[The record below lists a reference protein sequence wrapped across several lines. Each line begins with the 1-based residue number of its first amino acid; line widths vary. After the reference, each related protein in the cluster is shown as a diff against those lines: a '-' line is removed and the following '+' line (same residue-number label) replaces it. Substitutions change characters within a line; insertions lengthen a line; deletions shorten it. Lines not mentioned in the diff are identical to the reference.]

1 MTMNMKQTLTAAT
14 FSLALLLPVPTL
26 CADQL
31 LWLTDARPARNTP
44 VTEQDHAAGT
54 ASAADEVDLPQS
66 ESKRLWLRRG
76 NDPLR
81 ASYVAADAVAGE
93 VHLLDRHGDR
103 IPLAPGVKAIPFH
116 VTMTLDELGFYNAY
130 LVERK
135 VQSDTLQVEI
145 AKFEVLK
152 GTCCKKGIEQ
162 EQTRALSDAE
172 IPLELVREHH
182 PDEGL
187 MTRITSGDEVV
198 LSVLRHGRPA
208 AGVPVTLTTQQGWRS
223 IRESDAE
230 GRVAYTMLRDYF
242 PSWHEFKR
250 RHRDTFLVS
259 ASLEEEVGGVYDD
272 TPHRAIRYTTTL
284 SGHYYPSSHD
294 YRSYAWGL
302 GLTLLVAA
310 FGGTSI
316 YLYRRRRV
324 RPFKEVRFDGQA

>member
-1 MTMNMKQTLTAAT
+1 MTMNMKQTLTAAALT
-14 FSLALLLPVPTL
+14 LTLLLPAPAL

-31 LWLTDARPARNTP
+31 LWLTDVRPARKTP
-44 VTEQDHAAGT
+44 ATEQDHAAGT

-76 NDPLR
+76 DDPLR

-93 VHLLDRHGDR
+93 MHLLDRRGDR
-103 IPLAPGVKAIPFH
+103 LPLVPGVKTAPFH
-116 VTMTLDELGFYNAY
+116 VTVTLEELGFYNAY
-130 LVERK
+130 LVERT
-135 VQSDTLQVEI
+135 VRFDTLRVDI

-162 EQTRALSDAE
+162 EQTRAFHDAE
-172 IPLELVREHH
+172 LPLELVREHH

-198 LSVLRHGRPA
+198 FTVLRHGRPV

-223 IRESDAE
+223 IRESGAD

-242 PSWHEFKR
+242 PSWHEFNR

-259 ASLEEEVGGVYDD
+259 ASLEEETGGVYND
-272 TPHRAIRYTTTL
+272 TAHRSVRYTTTL

-310 FGGTSI
+310 FGGTAI

-324 RPFKEVRFDGQA
+324 QPFKEVRFDEQA